1 MDPVR
6 NKLFI
11 TDLIKM
17 DFPQSV
23 YEEVRDLVSL
33 VYADYD
39 FTWLNNV
46 FKDVVNLYNGNYPGY
61 RQCTTPYHD
70 LKHMT
75 DVLLA
80 LASLIHGAHASG
92 VSFRERHVTL
102 ALIAI
107 LLHETGYIQR
117 DDDTS
122 GTGGKYTL
130 VRLERSIQFLDQ
142 YFADN
147 GYDTKDCDICRS
159 FIRCTDKDVSLV
171 DMQFVSKGEET
182 LAKMVATAEIIGQI
196 ADRTY
201 LEKLL
206 FLFQELSEVHVL
218 GFRTE
223 LDLLE
228 NTLESYRRAQ
238 YRMENDLGDVKI
250 YFAKHFRERWEI
262 DYDMYGDAIENNLSY
277 LGHLLEN
284 HRNDYRDRL
293 QRGGLL
299 KRLALLEESEKT

>member
-6 NKLFI
+6 NKLFL

-23 YEEVRDLVSL
+23 YDEVRELVSL
-33 VYADYD
+33 VYTDYD
-39 FTWLNNV
+39 FTWLNTV

-75 DVLLA
+75 DGLLA
-80 LASLIHGAHASG
+80 LASLIHGAHTAG

-107 LLHETGYIQR
+107 LLHEAGYIQR
-117 DDDTS
+117 EDDIA
-122 GTGGKYTL
+122 GTGGKYAL
-130 VRLERSIQFLDQ
+130 VKLERSIQFAEQ
-142 YFADN
+142 YFSDN
-147 GYDTKDCDICRS
+147 GYDATDCELCSS
-159 FIRCTDKDVSLV
+159 FIRVTDMDE
-171 DMQFVSKGEET
+171 FVNSIHFHSTGEET
-182 LAKMVATAEIIGQI
+182 LAKMVASADIIGQT

-206 FLFQELSEVHVL
+206 LLFQELSEVKML

-228 NTLESYRRAQ
+228 NTLDSFRRAQ
-238 YRMENDLGDVKI
+238 HRLVHDLDNVQE
-250 YFAKHFRERWEI
+250 YLTHHFMKRWEI
-262 DYDMYGDAIENNLSY
+262 DYDMYSYSIESNISY
-277 LGHLLEN
+277 LNHLLEN
-284 HRNDYRDRL
+284 HRNDYRDKL
-293 QRGGLL
+293 KRGGLL
-299 KRLALLEESEKT
+299 KKLALLESSNTE